1 MRPITSRMRPIT
13 SDKSPRARRPGGR
26 RARLTLGGI
35 AAVAAVTGLAA
46 CSSAGGGSTAPA
58 SSTAPAASSGATS
71 ASASASPSSSVT
83 VEAGGS
89 CSSSNAV
96 KLTFWAWVPGLG
108 RAVNEFNSTHPGI
121 CVTQEDVG
129 AGDPEYVAITNALKA
144 GSGAPDVAEV
154 EYDELPSFVVTK
166 SVDNLVP
173 YGANTYKS
181 DFVPWAWQEVSQ
193 GSAVYAIPGDAGPMA
208 FYYNSALLSKYHIT
222 PPTTWAQFATDAA
235 TLHSDDPSAYLTN
248 FAAVDLQWIMSLM
261 AQDNAWPFTYTGG
274 SSVTINW
281 TGPAQMAF
289 AAYWQKMLSA
299 HELNSTTDVS
309 ATSFADMD
317 KGIDASWL
325 SSAWGPSY
333 FLPDAKSSLGD
344 WRATALPQ
352 WTAGADA
359 AANWGGSSYPV
370 FAQSKHPAQAAEF
383 AEWLNATTTS
393 WNITKT
399 APSLLFP
406 TYVPLLNN
414 PSYKDLNN
422 ALSGTSDPNVAF
434 TGAASRITGDEWPP
448 FMTEAL
454 NEAST
459 VFAGVQNG
467 KETLQAAFTDFQ
479 NVLVSYAKAQG
490 FTVNT

>member
-1 MRPITSRMRPIT
+1 MLP
-13 SDKSPRARRPGGR
+13 KK
-26 RARLTLGGI
+26 RLTRLTMTGI
-35 AAVAAVTGLAA
+35 AGAAVTLLAA
-46 CSSAGGGSTAPA
+46 CSSGSSSSSAAAGSTAA
-58 SSTAPAASSGATS
+58 AAPSPS
-71 ASASASPSSSVT
+71 ASVSLV
-83 VEAGGS
+83 AGGS
-89 CSSSNAV
+89 CSSSATHI
-96 KLTFWAWVPGLG
+96 TFWAWVPGMG
-108 RAVNEFNSTHPGI
+108 RAVDEFNSTHPNI

-129 AGDPEYVAITNALKA
+129 AGDPEYVALTNALKA

-154 EYDELPSFVVTK
+154 EYDELPSFEVTHD
-166 SVDNLVP
+166 VMNLVP
-173 YGANTYKS
+173 YGADQYKS

-208 FYYNSALLSKYHIT
+208 FYYNGTQLARYHIT

-235 TLHSDDPSAYLTN
+235 TLHSSDPSAYMTN
-248 FAAVDLQWIMSLM
+248 FSATDLQWVMSLM

-281 TGPAQMAF
+281 TGSAQMAF
-289 AAYWQKMLSA
+289 AAYWQKLLAA
-299 HELNSTTDVS
+299 HEVNATTDVS

-333 FLPDAKSSLGD
+333 FAPDAKSSVGD

-352 WTAGADA
+352 WTAGADV

-383 AEWLNATTTS
+383 AEWLNGTS
-393 WNITKT
+393 ASWDITKT

-406 TYVPLLNN
+406 TFVPLLND
-414 PSYKDLNN
+414 PSFTHLNIP
-422 ALSGTSDPNVAF
+422 LSGSSNPNEAF
-434 TGAASRITGDEWPP
+434 TGAAPRITADEWPP

-459 VFAGVQNG
+459 VFAGVMNG
-467 KETLQAAFTDFQ
+467 KETLQSAFTDFQ

-490 FTVNT
+490 FTVST

>member
-1 MRPITSRMRPIT
+1 MRRMR
-13 SDKSPRARRPGGR
+13 RRS
-26 RARLTLGGI
+26 ARLAVVGI
-35 AAVAAVTGLAA
+35 TGLAAATALAA
-46 CSSAGGGSTAPA
+46 CSSGA
-58 SSTAPAASSGATS
+58 SSSSSSSAPKTSTS
-71 ASASASPSSSVT
+71 ASASASPSVT
-83 VEAGGS
+83 VEAGSS
-89 CSSSNAV
+89 CSSSNAT
-96 KLTFWAWVPGLG
+96 KIMFWAWVPGLG
-108 RAVNEFNSTHPGI
+108 RAVNEFNATHPGI

-129 AGDPEYVAITNALKA
+129 AGDPEYVAITDALKA
-144 GSGAPDVAEV
+144 GTGAPDVAEV
-154 EYDELPSFVVTK
+154 EYDELPSFVITHN
-166 SVDNLVP
+166 VDNLVP
-173 YGANTYKS
+173 YGANNYKS

-222 PPTTWAQFATDAA
+222 PPATWAQFATDAA
-235 TLHSDDPSAYLTN
+235 TLHKDDPGAYMTN
-248 FAAVDLQWIMSLM
+248 FSGVDLQWIMSLM

-281 TGPAQMAF
+281 TGAAQMAF
-289 AAYWQKMLSA
+289 ASYWQNLINA
-299 HELNSTTDVS
+299 HEVNDTTDVS

-317 KGIDASWL
+317 KSIDASWL

-344 WRATALPQ
+344 WRATSLPQ
-352 WTAGADA
+352 WTAGADV

-370 FAQSKHPAQAAEF
+370 FSQSKHPAQAAEF
-383 AEWLNATTTS
+383 AEWLNGTTAS

-406 TYVPLLNN
+406 TYVPLLND

-434 TGAASRITGDEWPP
+434 TAAASHITSDEWPP

-459 VFAGVQNG
+459 VFAGVANG
-467 KETLQAAFTDFQ
+467 KETLQAAFSDFQ

-490 FTVNT
+490 FTVST

>member
-1 MRPITSRMRPIT
+1 MRPIT
-13 SDKSPRARRPGGR
+13 SDTSPRSRHARGR
-26 RARLTLGGI
+26 RARLAVGG
-35 AAVAAVTGLAA
+35 AAALAAVTGLAA
-46 CSSAGGGSTAPA
+46 CSSGS
-58 SSTAPAASSGATS
+58 SSTTAPAASSSATATAASSATS
-71 ASASASPSSSVT
+71 AAASPSSSVT
-83 VEAGGS
+83 LEAGGS
-89 CSSSNAV
+89 CASSNAV
-96 KLTFWAWVPGLG
+96 KITFWAWVPGLG
-108 RAVNEFNSTHPGI
+108 RAVNEFNATHPGI

-154 EYDELPSFVVTK
+154 EYDELPSFEVTHN
-166 SVDNLVP
+166 VDNLVP
-173 YGANTYKS
+173 YGADTYKS

-208 FYYNSALLSKYHIT
+208 FYYNSALLAKYHIT

-235 TLHSDDPSAYLTN
+235 TLHSADPSAVMTN
-248 FAAVDLQWIMSLM
+248 FSAVDLQWIMSLM

-281 TGPAQMAF
+281 TGAKQMAF
-289 AAYWQKMLSA
+289 ARYWQNLINA
-299 HELNSTTDVS
+299 HEVNDTTDVS

-352 WTAGADA
+352 WTAGADV

-370 FAQSKHPAQAAEF
+370 FSQSKHPAQAAEF

-406 TYVPLLNN
+406 TYVPLLND

-434 TGAASRITGDEWPP
+434 TAAASHVTSDEWPP

-459 VFAGVQNG
+459 VFAGVANG
-467 KETLQAAFTDFQ
+467 KETLQAAFSSFQ

-490 FTVNT
+490 FTVST

>member
-1 MRPITSRMRPIT
+1 MRPLGTLTTRRGA
-13 SDKSPRARRPGGR
+13 RRRPG
-26 RARLTLGGI
+26 I
-35 AAVAAVTGLAA
+35 AVAAIATVAAVTGLAA
-46 CSSAGGGSTAPA
+46 CSSGA
-58 SSTAPAASSGATS
+58 SSSSTGAGASVS
-71 ASASASPSSSVT
+71 ASGSASPSSTVT

-89 CSSSNAV
+89 CASSSAV

-154 EYDELPSFVVTK
+154 EYDELPSFEITK

-173 YGANTYKS
+173 YGANNYKS

-193 GSAVYAIPGDAGPMA
+193 GSAVYAMPGDAGPMA
-208 FYYNSALLSKYHIT
+208 FYYNTDLLTKYHIT

-235 TLHSDDPSAYLTN
+235 TLHKDDPSAYMTN
-248 FAAVDLQWIMSLM
+248 FSAVDLQWIMSLM

-274 SSVTINW
+274 DSVTINW
-281 TGPAQMAF
+281 TGAAQMSF
-289 AAYWQKMLSA
+289 ASYWQNLLAA
-299 HELNSTTDVS
+299 HEVNATTDVS
-309 ATSFADMD
+309 ATSFTDMD
-317 KGIDASWL
+317 KSIDASWL

-333 FLPDAKSSLGD
+333 FAPDAKASIGD

-352 WTAGADA
+352 WTAGADV

-383 AEWLNATTTS
+383 AEWLNATTAS

-399 APSLLFP
+399 SPSLLFP
-406 TYVPLLNN
+406 TYVPLLND
-414 PSYKDLNN
+414 PSFKDLNVPV
-422 ALSGTSDPNVAF
+422 SGTSNPNVAF
-434 TGAASRITGDEWPP
+434 TSAASHISSDEWPP

-459 VFAGVQNG
+459 VFEGVMTG
-467 KETLQAAFTDFQ
+467 KETLQAAFTSFQ
-479 NVLVSYAKAQG
+479 GILVNYAKAQG
-490 FTVNT
+490 FTVTS

>member
-1 MRPITSRMRPIT
+1 MNTDRTRT
-13 SDKSPRARRPGGR
+13 RRRRRTRLAVGGF
-26 RARLTLGGI
+26 
-35 AAVAAVTGLAA
+35 AAMAAITGLAA
-46 CSSAGGGSTAPA
+46 CSSGSSSSSSSTSPTTSAPA
-58 SSTAPAASSGATS
+58 TSGTAS
-71 ASASASPSSSVT
+71 ASAAASASPSSSVT
-83 VEAGGS
+83 VEAGAS
-89 CSSSNAV
+89 CASSSAV
-96 KLTFWAWVPGLG
+96 KITFWAWVPGLG
-108 RAVNEFNSTHPGI
+108 RAVNEFNATHPGI

-154 EYDELPSFVVTK
+154 EYDELPSFEITK

-173 YGANTYKS
+173 YGANNYKN

-208 FYYNSALLSKYHIT
+208 FYYNSALLAKYNIS

-235 TLHSDDPSAYLTN
+235 TLHKDDPSAYMTN
-248 FAAVDLQWIMSLM
+248 FAATDLQWIMSLM

-274 SSVTINW
+274 SNVTIDW
-281 TGPAQMAF
+281 TGAAQMAF
-289 AAYWQKMLSA
+289 AQYWQNMLSA

-352 WTAGADA
+352 WTAGADV

-370 FAQSKHPAQAAEF
+370 FAQSQHPAQAAEF
-383 AEWLNATTTS
+383 AEWLNATTAS

-406 TYVPLLNN
+406 TYVPLLND

-434 TGAASRITGDEWPP
+434 TSAASHISSDEWPP

-467 KETLQAAFTDFQ
+467 KETLQAAFTSFQ

>member
-1 MRPITSRMRPIT
+1 MNAAGTRT
-13 SDKSPRARRPGGR
+13 GR
-26 RARLTLGGI
+26 RRSAFALSGI
-35 AAVAAVTGLAA
+35 AALAAVTGLAA
-46 CSSAGGGSTAPA
+46 CTSGSGA
-58 SSTAPAASSGATS
+58 SSSAPAAAGSPG
-71 ASASASPSSSVT
+71 ASASASPSASVT
-83 VEAGGS
+83 VEAGANCSGS
-89 CSSSNAV
+89 SAV
-96 KLTFWAWVPGLG
+96 KITFWAWVPGLG
-108 RAVNEFNSTHPGI
+108 RAVTAFNQTHPGI

-154 EYDELPSFVVTK
+154 EYDELPSFIITK

-173 YGANTYKS
+173 YGANAYKS
-181 DFVPWAWQEVSQ
+181 DFVPWAWSEVSQ
-193 GSAVYAIPGDAGPMA
+193 GPAVYAIPGDAGPMA
-208 FYYNSALLSKYHIT
+208 FYYNSALLAKYHIT
-222 PPTTWAQFATDAA
+222 PPATWAQFAADAA

-274 SSVTINW
+274 STVTINW
-281 TGPAQMAF
+281 TGAKQMAF
-289 AAYWQKMLSA
+289 AQYWQNMLSA

-309 ATSFADMD
+309 SAAFADMD

-352 WTAGADA
+352 WTAGGDV
-359 AANWGGSSYPV
+359 AANWGGSAYPV
-370 FAQSKHPAQAAEF
+370 FAKSQHPQQAAEF
-383 AEWLNATTTS
+383 AEWLNATTAS

-406 TYVPLLNN
+406 TYVPLLND
-414 PSYKDLNN
+414 PAYKDLNN
-422 ALSGTSDPNVAF
+422 PLSGTSDPNVAF
-434 TGAASRITGDEWPP
+434 TGAASNISADEWPP

-459 VFAGVQNG
+459 VFAGVSNG
-467 KETLQAAFTDFQ
+467 TQTLQKAFTSFQ
-479 NVLVSYAKAQG
+479 SVLVSYAKAQG